1 MLTLYN
7 DFIVKTYK
15 TKYVCSAKQNRFQDI
30 TLNVFPNI
38 SQI

>member
-7 DFIVKTYK
+7 DFIVKTSN
-15 TKYVCSAKQNRFQDI
+15 TKSDLPAKQNRFQDI